1 MKSYN
6 SSSNYQPSEFIP
18 PRIGQ
23 VCLSKIAYRTY
34 KVIAEIINDNERVGL
49 FNLRVRTLAIDR
61 NDSIVGSSPLGMFPF
76 FSSYRYSHIF
86 CLPPKEKYIYVNYL
100 LARKEV
106 YTIRIVYPP
115 LRWRDFSRISI
126 PKAAI
131 SDDKLVNIKGKLKLL
146 FNITNL
152 SSQKKAFQINIG
164 FYDSTGKLIGGSV
177 AYTNWLIK
185 PNKPKSI
192 VADVPLELPPNS
204 TYIIQPYTSI
214 RQWDDIFGRN
224 SCIVKNP

>member
-6 SSSNYQPSEFIP
+6 SSFSHQPPKFIP

-23 VCLSKIAYRTY
+23 VCLSKINYLTY
-34 KVIAEIINDNERVGL
+34 KVAAEIINDNEQVGL
-49 FNLRVRTLAIDR
+49 YNLYVRTLAIDR
-61 NDSIVGSSPLGMFPF
+61 NDCIVGSSYGL
-76 FSSYRYSHIF
+76 RYPHIF
-86 CLPPKEKYIYVNYL
+86 CLPPKQKYIFVNYL

-106 YTIRIVYPP
+106 YTIKIIYPP
-115 LRWRDFSRISI
+115 LKWRDFSCIDL

-152 SSQKKAFQINIG
+152 SPKKKAFRIHIG
-164 FYDSTGKLIGGSV
+164 FYNSTGKLIGGSV
-177 AYTNWLIK
+177 AYTNWFIK
-185 PNKPKSI
+185 PNDPKSI
-192 VADVPLELPPNS
+192 VSDVPLELPPNS
-204 TYIIQPYTSI
+204 TYIIQAYTSI